1 MFLCGSF
8 TRWVGTLQM
17 HPVDGQPNLFQ
28 CFVSLPPG
36 YHQFKYIADG
46 EWRYDEEQEFVTDPM
61 GNVNNQVYIPAAVS
75 LAPGAGGAGGP
86 LPPGMP
92 HGAAAATELRAR
104 SDSLD
109 LHRRASLDQQRRA
122 SAAGSEG
129 RPEAAGGGGGGGA
142 DASMGDVAVG
152 PGGLVPP
159 MPLEVG
165 DELAF
170 TRRKVSEFLA
180 SHTAYELIP
189 DSGKL
194 VVIDTQL
201 PVRQAFHTLYEQ
213 GIPMAPI
220 WDSETCTLCGMVSAS
235 DFIDIMNRLQ
245 SGGRAGAPAAGGAGG
260 DLDGHTIAA
269 WREARRR
276 EGKLRQLVF
285 VRPEDSLRSVI
296 KTILQSGCALVPV
309 LAMEG
314 GGELEMNGMGVRAP
328 QLLHLA
334 SISGVLAYIC
344 RHFKASMASLPLMAS
359 PLGGLPVGTWNAGEG
374 NSTEQGRG
382 KGGGK
387 LHVVTRNT
395 HLSQALSVLLSEG
408 ISSVPVVDESGTLQD
423 SYARSDIIKLGKGE
437 AYSQLLWSEITVH
450 QALDIAHSATE
461 DAPDRTAEAAD
472 AGSSAPRV
480 YVCSKSDTLRTIV
493 ETLALPGVRRVVV
506 IHPETRQVQGV
517 VSLMD
522 VAMFLLQE
530 GDPSAEESPVA

>member
-46 EWRYDEEQEFVTDPM
+46 EWRYDEEQEYVTDAM
-61 GNVNNQVYIPAAVS
+61 GNVNNQMYIPPANA
-75 LAPGAGGAGGP
+75 LAPAAGGGGP

-92 HGAAAATELRAR
+92 HGAAAATELSAR
-104 SDSLD
+104 KGSLDAQRRVSLD
-109 LHRRASLDQQRRA
+109 LQRRA

-129 RPEAAGGGGGGGA
+129 RPEAMGGEGN
-142 DASMGDVAVG
+142 ASMGDVAVPG
-152 PGGLVPP
+152 AAGGLVPP

-201 PVRQAFHTLYEQ
+201 SVRQAFHTLYEQ

-220 WDSETCTLCGMVSAS
+220 WDAETCTLCGMVSAS

-245 SGGRAGAPAAGGAGG
+245 SGGRAGAPAGGTGGG
-260 DLDGHTIAA
+260 DFDGHTIAA

-276 EGKLRQLVF
+276 EGKLRSLVF

-296 KTILQSGCALVPV
+296 RTILQSGCALVPV

-359 PLGGLPVGTWNAGEG
+359 PLGGLPVGTWNEGEG
-374 NSTEQGRG
+374 NSTGQGRG

-387 LHVVTRNT
+387 LHVVTGNT
-395 HLSQALSVLLSEG
+395 LLSQALSVLLSEG
-408 ISSVPVVDESGTLQD
+408 ISSVPVIDEKGTLQD
-423 SYARSDIIKLGKGE
+423 IYARSDIIKLGKGE
-437 AYSQLLWSEITVH
+437 AYSQLSWNEITVH
-450 QALDIAHSATE
+450 QALAIAHSATVKDGE
-461 DAPDRTAEAAD
+461 DRAGDVER
-472 AGSSAPRV
+472 GSSAPRV

-506 IHPETRQVQGV
+506 LHPETRQVQGV

-530 GDPSAEESPVA
+530 GDGSSAEPSPAS